1 MILSKKKKLINKIK
15 TYDLIIFDLDNTIF
29 NLKYFDKEAILKVSD
44 YFSNI
49 LKIQKDKIFKVLI
62 KNKNNETKKNL
73 KLDIFNS
80 LLISHDT
87 KNTKNTKN
95 IVKNCIRIYQNHI
108 MKKIKFDKTLL
119 EEIKYLYQNKK
130 DLYLVTNGNYQRQLN
145 KIKSLKIEKYFKK
158 IHILDDKKKMKPS
171 ILSVRKLKQLCG
183 HKNSVMVGDSIIDKK
198 FASNLSVDYIRFI
211 NDF

>member
-29 NLKYFDKEAILKVSD
+29 NLKYFDREAILKVSD
-44 YFSNI
+44 YFNNI

-62 KNKNNETKKNL
+62 KNKNNEMKKNL

-80 LLISHDT
+80 LLISHDI
-87 KNTKNTKN
+87 KNTKN

-108 MKKIKFDKTLL
+108 MKKITFDKTLL
-119 EEIKYLYQNKK
+119 EEIKYLHKNKK
-130 DLYLVTNGNYQRQLN
+130 DLYLVTNGNYRRQFN

-171 ILSVRKLKQLCG
+171 ILSVKKLKQLCG
-183 HKNSVMVGDSIIDKK
+183 QKNSVMVGDSIIDKN
-198 FASNLSVDYIRFI
+198 FASNLSVDYVRFI

>member
-29 NLKYFDKEAILKVSD
+29 NLKYFDREAILKVSD
-44 YFSNI
+44 YFNNI

-62 KNKNNETKKNL
+62 KNKNNEMKKNL

-80 LLISHDT
+80 LLISHDI
-87 KNTKNTKN
+87 KNTKN

-108 MKKIKFDKTLL
+108 MKKITFDKTLL
-119 EEIKYLYQNKK
+119 EEIKYLHKNKK
-130 DLYLVTNGNYQRQLN
+130 DLYLVTNGNYRRQFN

-158 IHILDDKKKMKPS
+158 IHILDNKKKM
-171 ILSVRKLKQLCG
+171 
-183 HKNSVMVGDSIIDKK
+183 
-198 FASNLSVDYIRFI
+198 
-211 NDF
+211 